1 MITKPQ
7 LQLSIVRLFLET
19 MRNCTC
25 EFVPAQISAKREKK
39 KSPFTMVILVKTSCG
54 KKQSM
59 LNYMLVRFGSC
70 AKASGTVPVN
80 SLFDKSLKENVKK
93 K

>member
-1 MITKPQ
+1 
-7 LQLSIVRLFLET
+7 
-19 MRNCTC
+19 
-25 EFVPAQISAKREKK
+25 
-39 KSPFTMVILVKTSCG
+39 MVILVKTSCG
-54 KKQSM
+54 KNQSM